1 LFEFEQSV
9 LPVAPDLT
17 DLFNKTWRDIAAP
30 GWGWTGPERVAIA
43 AAARESR
50 GLESSRGALPD
61 EAVRAVEIIASDA
74 AMVDE
79 PMVRSIVEKI
89 GLARY
94 IELVAVASTVIGI
107 DTMTS
112 LLGLGIEEMPEP
124 KESGLAKSSRVRNLK
139 LRKAWVPTTGL
150 PLPRLAL
157 SAVPPAQELA
167 NQILDR
173 LYMGP
178 DHTREVESIRGLT
191 PIQME
196 LVVVTVSHGNKCF
209 YCTLGHLVTLQMMA
223 RRQGVLVDPVAIVDP
238 EVDSAVQGGKELI
251 ALGHSAVSTNPDSA
265 TVGRVAA
272 VLGEEA
278 AVTAAGV
285 ASAFMMT
292 NRIVEATG
300 QPALTNQRERMRPI
314 LERLGAMDFPHSG
327 LTISRE
333 KPPALQRVARR
344 LRS

>member
-1 LFEFEQSV
+1 LLKFEESV
-9 LPVAPDLT
+9 LPVAPDLEP
-17 DLFNKTWRDIAAP
+17 LFRKTWSGIAAP

-43 AAARESR
+43 AATREAR
-50 GLESSRGALPD
+50 GLASSPIVLPD
-61 EAVRAVEIIASDA
+61 EAHHAAAIIAREPA
-74 AMVDE
+74 TVDE
-79 PMVRSIVEKI
+79 SMVRDVVGKI
-89 GLARY
+89 GLLRY
-94 IELVAVASTVIGI
+94 VELVGVVSMVVGI

-112 LLGLGIEEMPEP
+112 LLGLGIEKLPEP
-124 KESGLAKSSRVRNLK
+124 VDGGLVKNGRVRDLK

-157 SAVPPAQELA
+157 SAVPPVQELA

-178 DHTREVESIRGLT
+178 DQPRDVESIRGLS

-209 YCTLGHLVTLQMMA
+209 YCTLGHLATLQMTA
-223 RRQGVLVDPVAIVDP
+223 TRSGVTIDPVAIVDP
-238 EVDSAVQGGKELI
+238 ETDSGIPGGRELI
-251 ALGHSAVSTNPDSA
+251 ALAQSAVSANPDPA
-265 TVGRVAA
+265 TVAGVVS

-278 AVTAAGV
+278 ALTAAEV
-285 ASAFMMT
+285 SSAFMMT

-300 QPALTNQRERMRPI
+300 QPALTKQRERMRPV

-327 LTISRE
+327 LTTTLDR
-333 KPPALQRVARR
+333 PGTLQRVARR
-344 LRS
+344 LRA